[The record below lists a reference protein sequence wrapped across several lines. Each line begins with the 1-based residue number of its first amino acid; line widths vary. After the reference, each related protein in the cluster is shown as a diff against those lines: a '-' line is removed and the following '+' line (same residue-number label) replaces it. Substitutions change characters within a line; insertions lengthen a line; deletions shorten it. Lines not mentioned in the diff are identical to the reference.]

1 MIETATRQR
10 RSGQVEFGV
19 HLPQIE
25 WEPGMISLDR
35 IIDVAKAAERL
46 GFSTLTANDH
56 LVYRTPWLD
65 APVALA
71 ATLTAAP
78 TLKLMTSVS
87 LPVIRGPVAT
97 AKTLGMID
105 LLSGGRLEAGLGP
118 GSSEADY
125 HAAGIPFDERWPR
138 FEESVAAIRSLWDA
152 DAPPFV
158 GSFYDTTGVT
168 LAPPPAQPKGP
179 PIWIGSWGS
188 QAGMRRVARLADGW
202 LASGYNTTPESFRE
216 TWAQLGDMLTASG
229 RDPSG
234 FPCTLATN
242 WMYITDDEA
251 EARAMRERISGM
263 TRRPIEE
270 VADRLPIGSAAQ
282 GADLFG
288 RYKGAGMERVLLW
301 PIGDDIE
308 QLERFAGDVMPQL

>member
-1 MIETATRQR
+1 
-10 RSGQVEFGV
+10 
-19 HLPQIE
+19 
-25 WEPGMISLDR
+25 
-35 IIDVAKAAERL
+35 
-46 GFSTLTANDH
+46 
-56 LVYRTPWLD
+56 
-65 APVALA
+65 
-71 ATLTAAP
+71 
-78 TLKLMTSVS
+78 MTSVS
-87 LPVIRGPVAT
+87 LPIIRGPVAT
-97 AKTLGMID
+97 AKTLGIID

-152 DAPPFV
+152 GAPPFV
-158 GSFYDTTGVT
+158 GRFYDTTGVT

-216 TWAQLGDMLTASG
+216 SWSQLGEMLAAAG
-229 RDPSG
+229 RDATNFPS
-234 FPCTLATN
+234 TLATN

-270 VADRLPIGSAAQ
+270 VADRLPIGSAALC
-282 GADLFG
+282 ADLFG
-288 RYKGAGMERVLLW
+288 RYRDAGMERALLW
-301 PIGDDIE
+301 PLGDDVD
-308 QLERFAGDVMPQL
+308 QLERFAREVVPQLRLP